1 MVDRSQVKALI
12 LLLVFV
18 SICGL
23 GFIFGELKVFPVVV
37 AAIGLLLY
45 YAASSRGDHVEAEA
59 GVISFG
65 FLLSVFA
72 GLVGNGLYAF
82 SLGLML
88 VSLFL
93 MLLKWAK

>member
-1 MVDRSQVKALI
+1 M
-12 LLLVFV
+12 
-18 SICGL
+18 
-23 GFIFGELKVFPVVV
+23 
-37 AAIGLLLY
+37 
-45 YAASSRGDHVEAEA
+45 EAEA

-65 FLLSVFA
+65 LLLSVFA

-93 MLLKWAK
+93 MLLKWVK